1 MNVEGVKMKESR
13 DQEEKAMNIVF
24 SVGLVAMILLLAGIP
39 AISMLFNF

>member
-1 MNVEGVKMKESR
+1 VEQMRKLK

-39 AISMLFNF
+39 AISMLFN